1 MSILY
6 PVAETPE
13 AALHAA
19 RGHAARAREA
29 ERMAGGAVRFV
40 TEAVGPAFSTREA
53 ALDAYIGLVD
63 DERPGRPSP
72 PPESRWRQLRPVSV
86 PPGVKPKPRQ
96 TLKPAYRDG
105 RRWPTP
111 PVESG
116 EATAPTLWR
125 LSVSYWRIEQAAAAP
140 PEAAARKLRRDATA
154 KDLDAAVLDA
164 LARQPLRPLRPQR
177 ALDIGLFEYRPPD
190 APELIIPDE

>member
-29 ERMAGGAVRFV
+29 ERTAGGPVRFV

-53 ALDAYIGLVD
+53 ALDAYVGLVED
-63 DERPGRPSP
+63 DRPGRPAP
-72 PPESRWRQLRPVSV
+72 PPEARWRQLRPVST
-86 PPGVKPKPRQ
+86 PPGVKPRPQ
-96 TLKPAYRDG
+96 PPLKPVNRDG
-105 RRWPTP
+105 HRWPTP
-111 PVESG
+111 PAASV
-116 EATAPTLWR
+116 EATTPTLWR
-125 LSVSYWRIEQAAAAP
+125 LSVSYWRIEQAAAVAP
-140 PEAAARKLRRDATA
+140 ESAARKLRRDATA

-177 ALDIGLFEYRPPD
+177 ALDIGLFEFRPPD
-190 APELIIPDE
+190 APDLIIPDE

>member
-6 PVAETPE
+6 PVADTPE

-29 ERMAGGAVRFV
+29 ERLAGGAVHFV
-40 TEAVGPAFSTREA
+40 TEPVGPAFLSREA
-53 ALDAYIGLVD
+53 ALDAYAGRVD

-72 PPESRWRQLRPVSV
+72 PPEARWAQLRPVSAA
-86 PPGVKPKPRQ
+86 PGVKARPRPPV
-96 TLKPAYRDG
+96 KPAYREG
-105 RRWPTP
+105 RRWPSP
-111 PVESG
+111 SSEDS
-116 EATAPTLWR
+116 EQPTLWR
-125 LSVSYWRIEQAAAAP
+125 LSVSYWRIEQAAAVA
-140 PEAAARKLRRDATA
+140 PEAAARKLRRDVTA

-177 ALDIGLFEYRPPD
+177 ALDIGLFEFRPPD
-190 APELIIPDE
+190 APDLIIPDE

>member
-29 ERMAGGAVRFV
+29 ERIAGGAVRFV
-40 TEAVGPAFSTREA
+40 TEAVGPAFTTREA
-53 ALDAYIGLVD
+53 ALDAYVGLVE

-72 PPESRWRQLRPVSV
+72 PPEARWRQLRPVSA
-86 PPGVKPKPRQ
+86 PPGVKPRPRPP
-96 TLKPAYRDG
+96 LKPTYRDG
-105 RRWPTP
+105 RRWPAP
-111 PVESG
+111 PSDPG
-116 EATAPTLWR
+116 EGPPTLWR
-125 LSVSYWRIEQAAAAP
+125 LSVSYWRIEQAAALAP
-140 PEAAARKLRRDATA
+140 ATAARKLRRDATA

-164 LARQPLRPLRPQR
+164 LARQPLRPLRPQQ
-177 ALDIGLFEYRPPD
+177 ALDIGLFEYSPPD
-190 APELIIPDE
+190 APGLIIPDE

>member
-29 ERMAGGAVRFV
+29 ERMAGSPVRFV

-53 ALDAYIGLVD
+53 ALDAYAGRVE

-72 PPESRWRQLRPVSV
+72 PPEARWLQLRPVSS
-86 PPGVKPKPRQ
+86 PPGVKPRPRPA
-96 TLKPAYRDG
+96 LKPAYRDG
-105 RRWPTP
+105 RRWPP
-111 PVESG
+111 PQRTDGDAEP
-116 EATAPTLWR
+116 ATLWR
-125 LSVSYWRIEQAAAAP
+125 LSVSYWRIEQTVPIAP
-140 PEAAARKLRRDATA
+140 EGAARKLRRDVAA

-164 LARQPLRPLRPQR
+164 LARQPLRPLRPQQ
-177 ALDIGLFEYRPPD
+177 ALDIGLFEFRPPD
-190 APELIIPDE
+190 APGLIIPDE

>member
-6 PVAETPE
+6 PVADTPE

-29 ERMAGGAVRFV
+29 ERLAGGAVRFV
-40 TEAVGPAFSTREA
+40 TEPVGPAFSSREA
-53 ALDAYIGLVD
+53 ALDAYAGRIE

-72 PPESRWRQLRPVSV
+72 PPEARWTQLRPVSAAPGDKPRPR
-86 PPGVKPKPRQ
+86 PPVKPV
-96 TLKPAYRDG
+96 YREG
-105 RRWPTP
+105 RRWPSP
-111 PVESG
+111 PSS
-116 EATAPTLWR
+116 TADAEPKTLWR
-125 LSVSYWRIEQAAAAP
+125 LSVSYWRIEQAAVVP
-140 PEAAARKLRRDATA
+140 PEAAARKLRRDVAA
-154 KDLDAAVLDA
+154 KDLDGAVLDA

-190 APELIIPDE
+190 APDLIIPDE

>member
-13 AALHAA
+13 AALHAP

-29 ERMAGGAVRFV
+29 ERVAGCAVRFV
-40 TEAVGPAFSTREA
+40 TEAVGPAFSSRDA
-53 ALDAYIGLVD
+53 ALDAYAGRVD
-63 DERPGRPSP
+63 DDRPGRASP
-72 PPESRWRQLRPVSV
+72 PPEGRWVQLRPVSAA
-86 PPGVKPKPRQ
+86 PGVKPRPRPTVKPVNRE
-96 TLKPAYRDG
+96 G
-105 RRWPTP
+105 RRWPSP
-111 PVESG
+111 PSQTGDE
-116 EATAPTLWR
+116 EPPTLWR
-125 LSVSYWRIEQAAAAP
+125 LSVSYWRVEQAAVVP
-140 PEAAARKLRRDATA
+140 PQAAARKLRRDAAA

-190 APELIIPDE
+190 APDLIIPDE

>member
-29 ERMAGGAVRFV
+29 ERLAGGAVRFV
-40 TEAVGPAFSTREA
+40 TEAVGPAFATREA
-53 ALDAYIGLVD
+53 ALDAYVGLVE
-63 DERPGRPSP
+63 DERPGRL
-72 PPESRWRQLRPVSV
+72 PETRWRQLRPVSA
-86 PPGVKPKPRQ
+86 PPGVKPTPQ
-96 TLKPAYRDG
+96 PPLKPVNRDG
-105 RRWPTP
+105 RRWPEP
-111 PVESG
+111 RRVGG
-116 EATAPTLWR
+116 ELSPPTLWR
-125 LSVSYWRIEQAAAAP
+125 LSVSFWRIEQTVAEP
-140 PEAAARKLRRDATA
+140 PKAAARTLRRDTAA
-154 KDLDAAVLDA
+154 KDLDSAVLDA

-190 APELIIPDE
+190 APDLIIPDE

>member
-53 ALDAYIGLVD
+53 ALDAYAGLVE
-63 DERPGRPSP
+63 DERPGRPAP
-72 PPESRWRQLRPVSV
+72 PLEARWRQLRPVST
-86 PPGVKPKPRQ
+86 PPGVKPRPRP
-96 TLKPAYRDG
+96 TLKPINRDG
-105 RRWPTP
+105 RRWPSP
-111 PVESG
+111 PADPS
-116 EATAPTLWR
+116 EAAPQTLWR
-125 LSVSYWRIEQAAAAP
+125 LSVSYWRIEQTAAVAP
-140 PEAAARKLRRDATA
+140 ETAARKLRRDAAA
-154 KDLDAAVLDA
+154 KDLDATVLDA

-190 APELIIPDE
+190 APDLIIPDD

>member
-1 MSILY
+1 MTILY

-19 RGHAARAREA
+19 RGFAARAREA

-53 ALDAYIGLVD
+53 ALDAYVGLVE
-63 DERPGRPSP
+63 DERTGRPAP
-72 PPESRWRQLRPVSV
+72 PTEARWRQLRPVST
-86 PPGVKPKPRQ
+86 PPGMTPKPRPP
-96 TLKPAYRDG
+96 LRPVYRDG
-105 RRWPTP
+105 HRWPLP
-111 PVESG
+111 PADPG
-116 EATAPTLWR
+116 ETAPATLWR
-125 LSVSYWRIEQAAAAP
+125 LSVSYWRIETATAIAP
-140 PEAAARKLRRDATA
+140 ETAARKLRRDVGA

-177 ALDIGLFEYRPPD
+177 ALDIGLFEFRPPD
-190 APELIIPDE
+190 APDLIIPDE

>member
-29 ERMAGGAVRFV
+29 ERLAGGAVRFV
-40 TEAVGPAFSTREA
+40 TEPVGPAFASREA
-53 ALDAYIGLVD
+53 ALDAYAGRVE
-63 DERPGRPSP
+63 DERPGRSSP
-72 PPESRWRQLRPVSV
+72 PPEARWVQLRPVSAAPGDKPRPR
-86 PPGVKPKPRQ
+86 PPVKPV
-96 TLKPAYRDG
+96 YREG
-105 RRWPTP
+105 RRWPSP
-111 PVESG
+111 PVEG
-116 EATAPTLWR
+116 DPAPPTLWR
-125 LSVSYWRIEQAAAAP
+125 LSVSYWRIEQAAAMAP
-140 PEAAARKLRRDATA
+140 QAAARKLRRDVAA
-154 KDLDAAVLDA
+154 KDLDSAVLDA

-190 APELIIPDE
+190 APDLIIPDE